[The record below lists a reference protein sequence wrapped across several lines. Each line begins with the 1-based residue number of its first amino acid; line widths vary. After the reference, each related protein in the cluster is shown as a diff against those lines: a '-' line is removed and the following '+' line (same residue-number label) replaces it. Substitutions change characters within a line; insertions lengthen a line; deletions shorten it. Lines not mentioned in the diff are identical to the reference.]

1 MERQAE
7 RGAGG
12 AGRAGGAVRDGARL
26 VRLHALHELLPAG
39 PQLRPRVWG
48 RARECV
54 HQSQSKSYSNL
65 SSLSTVGM
73 LCVYL
78 TAPSCQNTR
87 TAMHMHAA
95 LSLHARPPGV
105 RRLSQARLGTRKLA
119 MALELLAAL
128 ERALAQRQG
137 EGLGILAPFSL
148 RPGKSPS
155 QYSMYYLRFEDLAK
169 TLAFGV
175 FITKTKHKN

>member
-119 MALELLAAL
+119 TAPNSWRPSSALWRSGRAKVLASWHL
-128 ERALAQRQG
+128 SRSGRGRALHSIRC
-137 EGLGILAPFSL
+137 ITFDSKTSR
-148 RPGKSPS
+148 RP
-155 QYSMYYLRFEDLAK
+155 
-169 TLAFGV
+169 
-175 FITKTKHKN
+175 

>member
-1 MERQAE
+1 
-7 RGAGG
+7 
-12 AGRAGGAVRDGARL
+12 
-26 VRLHALHELLPAG
+26 
-39 PQLRPRVWG
+39 
-48 RARECV
+48 
-54 HQSQSKSYSNL
+54 
-65 SSLSTVGM
+65 
-73 LCVYL
+73 
-78 TAPSCQNTR
+78 
-87 TAMHMHAA
+87 MHAA

-175 FITKTKHKN
+175 FITKTKHKNRRVPCVYICTHNKFQVLAMCSLLKNP